1 MKTTFKLNMA
11 LAATLILG
19 LAAGLNAQVVTD
31 LQNYRS
37 QGKDGINV
45 FETPKTTEP
54 AFEGLK
60 IRFGG
65 SNTLQFQAIDQE
77 NATGAAPMFKLGPN
91 FNLATSNLDMDVQL
105 ARGVRMHLRTYLSSR
120 HHPEPYV
127 KGGYMQIDRL
137 DFIQEGFLDG
147 LMDHVTIKVGHMQ
160 INYGD
165 NHFRRSDN
173 GQAMFNP
180 FVGNYIMDS
189 FTTEVGGEVYYQN
202 SGFLAMA
209 GVTNGKLNQST
220 VLATAPGAVNTKIS
234 LVGKVGYDSQVS
246 EDLRV
251 RVTGSVYHT
260 GQTASAYL
268 YAGDRAG
275 SRYYNVITNS
285 ATEFR
290 APRFNP
296 GFNNELTAIMI
307 NPFVKFQGLEFYG
320 VLETVSGKANAENDR
335 RTFNQLGAEVL
346 YRLGANENFY
356 VGGRYNM
363 VDGKINLGKEL
374 GTNNDLRQDVSIT
387 RMNIGGGWFLTD
399 NILAKAEYVT
409 QSYNDFPT
417 ATIFDGA
424 KMNGF
429 VLEAVIS
436 F

>member
-19 LAAGLNAQVVTD
+19 LAAGLNAQVVSD

-77 NATGAAPMFKLGPN
+77 NAAGAAAMFKLGPN

-147 LMDHVTIKVGHMQ
+147 LMDNVTIKVGHMQ

-189 FTTEVGGEVYYQN
+189 FTTEVGGEVYFQN

-220 VLATAPGAVNTKIS
+220 RLAAPGGINTKIS
-234 LVGKVGYDSQVS
+234 LVGKVGYDSQLS

-268 YAGDRAG
+268 YSGDRAG
-275 SRYYNVITNS
+275 SRYYNVITSNP
-285 ATEFR
+285 AEFR
-290 APRFNP
+290 QPRFNP

-307 NPFVKFQGLEFYG
+307 NPFVKFQGLELYG
-320 VLETVSGKANAENDR
+320 VIETASGKAAAEAER
-335 RTFNQLGAEVL
+335 RTFNQYGAELL
-346 YRLGANENFY
+346 YRLGADERFY
-356 VGGRYNM
+356 VGGRYNS
-363 VDGKINLGKEL
+363 VAGKVNTGE
-374 GTNNDLRQDVSIT
+374 DVSIT
-387 RMNIGGGWFLTD
+387 RMNIGGGWFLTN

-409 QSYNDFPT
+409 QSYSDFAT
-417 ATIFDGA
+417 ASIFDGA

-429 VLEAVIS
+429 VLEAIIS

>member
-19 LAAGLNAQVVTD
+19 LAAGLNAQVVSD

-77 NATGAAPMFKLGPN
+77 NAAGAAAMFKLGPN

-147 LMDHVTIKVGHMQ
+147 LMDNVTIKVGHMQ

-189 FTTEVGGEVYYQN
+189 FTTEVGGEVYFQK

-220 VLATAPGAVNTKIS
+220 VLAAPGGVNTKLS
-234 LVGKVGYDSQVS
+234 LVGKVGYDSQLS

-268 YAGDRAG
+268 YSGDRAG
-275 SRYYNVITNS
+275 SRYYNVITSN
-285 ATEFR
+285 AAEFR

-320 VLETVSGKANAENDR
+320 VLETSSGKARAEAER
-335 RTFNQLGAEVL
+335 RTFNQYGAELL
-346 YRLGANENFY
+346 YRLGADERYY
-356 VGGRYNM
+356 VGGRYNS
-363 VDGKINLGKEL
+363 VAGKVNTG
-374 GTNNDLRQDVSIT
+374 QDVSIT
-387 RMNIGGGWFLTD
+387 RMNIGGGWFLTN

-409 QSYNDFPT
+409 QSYSDFAT
-417 ATIFDGA
+417 ASIFDGA

-429 VLEAVIS
+429 VLEAIIS